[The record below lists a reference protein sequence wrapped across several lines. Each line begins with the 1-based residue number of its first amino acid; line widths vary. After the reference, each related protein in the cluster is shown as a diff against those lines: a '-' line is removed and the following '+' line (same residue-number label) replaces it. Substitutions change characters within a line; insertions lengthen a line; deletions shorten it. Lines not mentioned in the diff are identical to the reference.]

1 VPAPPFNPASSSPL
15 PAAIAVAATVAS
27 SPPLP
32 LSSTPP
38 STSAPTL
45 SAPQCSSSTVKRP
58 LPAALQAAVDGD
70 DDEIEDAP
78 RGLLAS
84 SSGASEAARTIFG
97 SLAAP
102 RPEPQSVGSSSA
114 GISLSPALAAGPSQA
129 RPPVAL
135 PTSAYTLHAALTP
148 LDPDDRLAVLLA
160 LPPSRLPSIVGS
172 SLEAPLVDLLLSAL
186 DGVGGQAAQKLKP
199 EQKAAI
205 IGGLEGA
212 RRWSMVLMMT
222 PRGRDRWAAFKARP

>member
-1 VPAPPFNPASSSPL
+1 
-15 PAAIAVAATVAS
+15 
-27 SPPLP
+27 
-32 LSSTPP
+32 
-38 STSAPTL
+38 
-45 SAPQCSSSTVKRP
+45 
-58 LPAALQAAVDGD
+58 
-70 DDEIEDAP
+70 
-78 RGLLAS
+78 
-84 SSGASEAARTIFG
+84 
-97 SLAAP
+97 
-102 RPEPQSVGSSSA
+102 
-114 GISLSPALAAGPSQA
+114 
-129 RPPVAL
+129 
-135 PTSAYTLHAALTP
+135 LTP